1 MNRVCQMN
9 KDDEYS
15 LHYEFSDRIT
25 KAHKHSVTVLMKNV
39 LQRGNP
45 FNLEQTKGI
54 MNISSGEIL
63 EKDEEDFLM
72 NCSSLGKAA
81 RNELYELR
89 LKEKKIQ
96 KMKFFIK
103 DFLSKCDQIRRKLRI
118 LSHLL
123 KKSLMENFI
132 FLAVT
137 VVGNHS

>member
-1 MNRVCQMN
+1 MD
-9 KDDEYS
+9 KDDECS
-15 LHYEFSDRIT
+15 LHYDFSDRIT
-25 KAHKHSVTVLMKNV
+25 KAHKHSVTVLMKYV

-54 MNISSGEIL
+54 MNIGSGEIL

-89 LKEKKIQ
+89 LKEKNIHTAQ

-118 LSHLL
+118 WSHLL

-132 FLAVT
+132 FCAVRCFPG
-137 VVGNHS
+137 VQI